1 MVKHL
6 RKCLK
11 TKKLNQQTM
20 LKKIFIISIFLI
32 ALCTSLQAM
41 ELRHLTIHKGL
52 SNNIVYTIA
61 KDQKGLLWLGT
72 RNGVNR
78 YDGYQFH
85 HYNLITE
92 DQLPSETNIA
102 KCLHIDDKG
111 KLWVGTPNGLF
122 AYDAERDLFKR
133 VHGKNKQEL
142 SSLRINVIEKDTKGN
157 LLIGADN
164 TAYIYNSKEDSL
176 IKIKEI
182 NTPVLSILPFDKENF
197 LVGTS
202 NGIFKINTL
211 NHRVS
216 PLSELLSSGDQLS
229 NSYCNYM
236 FREAS
241 GRIWFCTLD
250 KGVYLWNPKT
260 NDVIICKSLSKEIPK
275 GMWVKKII
283 PLRDNRYLVG
293 VDGKGVYLLNEALQ
307 ITQNFNHQEDNPQS
321 LNNNGVYDLLKDDEN
336 RLWIATYGGGINV
349 YDPNFLPFEP
359 IQHRVNMPNSLGNNT
374 GRAVLED
381 NTGKIWFGT
390 KKGVSI
396 FTPGKKKWKHL
407 YNNSKH
413 NKLLGSNTILSLE
426 QIKSDEIWMGS
437 YGGGIDRVNL
447 KTGKVTPAF
456 QNNELEKNEG
466 TIYVYKILKDRNQD
480 IWIGSIRGKL
490 IKYSP
495 SNNKMT
501 SYPIYSVQNIYEGK
515 NNYLYLGCREGFYL
529 FNKITGEYKLFV
541 PQKGDPN
548 SISSNAC
555 FCFFEDPTG
564 KVYIGTEG
572 GGLNIFDPKTEK
584 FTHFT
589 QKDGL
594 PSNTIY
600 GILPD
605 TEERLWLSTTNGLSR
620 YNPKTNKFIN
630 YDISDGLT
638 IKEFNYGAS
647 CITSEGKMI
656 FGGESG
662 FITFNPLRIQ
672 KITLAPKLFFTDFK
686 ISNKSYPIGDPNTP
700 LQKHI
705 NLTNTIDLDY
715 HQNSFSLDFVGINYT
730 NPIKN
735 RYSWKLE
742 GFEDEWTPA
751 SSTHKATYT
760 NIHPG
765 TYTFK
770 VRATSLQDSW
780 NGKERSI
787 SIEVKPPF
795 WQTYWAYGFYL
806 ILFLGIANFIL
817 KFQRI
822 RLQEKNSN
830 EKIQFFINV
839 AHDLKTP
846 LTLIKSPLTS
856 LSSKESFS
864 EQDSGLIN
872 MALKN
877 VDKLTTHFTQL
888 LDFQKAE
895 MKQMQL
901 QVDKYN
907 LVEHLSEVSTSFK
920 PLLEKKRIQFQLL
933 SNQEMIEIWYDKLK
947 FDKIFYNLISN
958 AIKYTPEEGKI
969 TMHLDSQRNQCLIKI
984 KDSGIGIPEDQQENI
999 FKRYYRA
1006 TNAINSEE
1014 TGSGV
1019 GLLLVKQ
1026 LVNLHSGTIS
1036 FSSKAGDGT
1045 CFSLK
1050 FKMDSKHFKSSDF
1063 ISEKPTD
1070 KYIPVFKTTVKP
1082 EEESFSTDTLN
1093 EVKLD
1098 KNLPRLLIVE
1108 DSREL
1113 MTFLSNELRPS
1124 YQILQAS
1131 NGKEALEILKETE
1144 PDIIVSDIM
1153 MPEMDGRVFCS
1164 HIKNN
1169 IETCHIPIILVTALT
1184 SSDYKIE
1191 GYELGAD
1198 GYIEKPFDLRIL
1210 KSKISNLLNSHKVL
1224 KEKFIKQEDTS
1235 EQINYKNELDQE
1247 FIQKCMDIINQN
1259 MDNPSF
1265 SVEEFSKQL
1274 FMSRPVLYRKLKALT
1289 DQSPQDFV
1297 KIVRLKK
1304 SVELI
1309 KEGKHSISEIAYQ
1322 TGFSDPKY
1330 FSTSF
1335 KKFYGVSPSKY
1346 GQK

>member
-1 MVKHL
+1 
-6 RKCLK
+6 
-11 TKKLNQQTM
+11 M
-20 LKKIFIISIFLI
+20 LKKYFILSYLLLS
-32 ALCTSLQAM
+32 LCSSLWGI

-52 SNNIVYTIA
+52 SNNIVYSIA
-61 KDQKGLLWLGT
+61 KDEKSLLWFGT

-78 YDGYQFH
+78 YDGKHFK
-85 HYNLITE
+85 HYDLLTD
-92 DQLPSETNIA
+92 DQLRSETNVA
-102 KCLHIDDKG
+102 KYLHIDQKG
-111 KLWVGTPNGLF
+111 QLWVGTLNGLF
-122 AYDAERDLFKR
+122 LYNKEKDRFEQIN
-133 VHGKNKQEL
+133 GKNRKEL
-142 SSLRINVIEKDTKGN
+142 SSLRINVIKEDKNGK

-164 TAYIYNSKEDSL
+164 TAYIYNYQEDSL

-182 NTPVLSILPFDKENF
+182 NTPVLTLIPFNEDFF
-197 LVGTS
+197 LAGTS
-202 NGIFKINTL
+202 NGIFKINTQ
-211 NHRVS
+211 NYRVG
-216 PLSELLSSGDQLS
+216 PFLDLKNIREQLI
-229 NSYCNYM
+229 NSYCNYLYKDPL
-236 FREAS
+236 
-241 GRIWFCTLD
+241 GRIWICTVD
-250 KGVYLWNPKT
+250 QGVFLWNPKT
-260 NDVIICKSLSKEIPK
+260 EQFIECKSLNKAISKGI
-275 GMWVKKII
+275 WIKKII
-283 PLRDNRYLVG
+283 PLEENGFLVG
-293 VDGKGVYLLNEALQ
+293 VDGKGVYIMDESLQ
-307 ITQNFNHQEDNPQS
+307 IVKNLNHQEDIPQS
-321 LNNNGVYDLLKDDEN
+321 LSNNGVYDLLKDEE
-336 RLWIATYGGGINV
+336 RRIWVATYGGGINV

-359 IQHRVNMPNSLGNNT
+359 IQHLLNNPNSLGNNT

-381 NTGKIWFGT
+381 DKGNVWFGT

-396 FTPGKKKWKHL
+396 FDPGTKKWKHL
-407 YNNSKH
+407 YNNSNSK
-413 NKLLGSNTILSLE
+413 KLLGSNTILTLE
-426 QIKSDEIWMGS
+426 QVNDNEIWMGS
-437 YGGGIDRVNL
+437 YGGGIDRVDL
-447 KTGKVTPAF
+447 KTGNVSSVFRNK
-456 QNNELEKNEG
+456 ELEKNEG

-480 IWIGSIRGKL
+480 VWIGSIRGKL
-490 IKYSP
+490 LKYTP
-495 SNNKMT
+495 STQKIT
-501 SYPIYSVQNIYEGK
+501 SYPIYSVQTIYEGK
-515 NNYLYLGCREGFYL
+515 NDYLYLGCREGFYL
-529 FNKITGEYKLFV
+529 LNKKTGVYKLFL
-541 PQKGDPN
+541 PQKGDLT
-548 SISSNAC
+548 SISSNSC
-555 FCFFEDPTG
+555 FCFYEDAEG

-572 GGLNIFDPKTEK
+572 GGLNIFNPKTEL

-589 QKDGL
+589 QKKGL
-594 PSNTIY
+594 PSNTVY

-605 TEERLWLSTTNGLSR
+605 ANGKLWLSTTNGLSLFD
-620 YNPKTNKFIN
+620 PQTNKFDN
-630 YDISDGLT
+630 YDLSDGLT

-647 CITSEGKMI
+647 CTTRDGKLI

-662 FITFNPLRIQ
+662 FVTFDPLQIQ

-686 ISNKSYPIGDPNTP
+686 ISNKSYPIGDPLTP
-700 LQKHI
+700 LKKQ
-705 NLTNTIDLDY
+705 IDLTDHIELNY

-730 NPIKN
+730 NPVKN

-742 GFEDEWTPA
+742 GFEEEWTPA
-751 SSTHKATYT
+751 TSVSSATYT

-765 TYTFK
+765 AYTFR
-770 VRATSLQDSW
+770 VRTSNLRDIW
-780 NGKERSI
+780 NGDERTI
-787 SIEVKPPF
+787 TIKVQPPF
-795 WQTYWAYGFYL
+795 WQSYWAYGIYL
-806 ILFLGIANFIL
+806 ILFIGIANFIL
-817 KFQRI
+817 KFIRI
-822 RLQEKNSN
+822 RMQEKNSN

-856 LSSKESFS
+856 LSTRESLS
-864 EQDSGLIN
+864 EQDSDLIS

-877 VDKLTTHFTQL
+877 VDKLHTHFTQL

-895 MKQMQL
+895 MKKMQM
-901 QVDKYN
+901 QVDKHN
-907 LVEHLSEVSTSFK
+907 IVEHLSEVSTSFK
-920 PLLEKKRIQFQLL
+920 PLLEKKRLQFQLL
-933 SNQEMIEIWYDKLK
+933 SNREIIELWYDRLK

-969 TMHLDSQRNQCLIKI
+969 TIHIDSLRNQCFIKVQ
-984 KDSGIGIPEDQQENI
+984 DSGIGIPEDQQGNI

-1026 LVNLHSGTIS
+1026 LVNAHSGSIS
-1036 FSSKAGDGT
+1036 FTSKTGEGT
-1045 CFSLK
+1045 TFTLK
-1050 FKMDSKHFKSSDF
+1050 LKMGSNHFKPADF
-1063 ISEKPTD
+1063 IEEQPKE

-1082 EEESFSTDTLN
+1082 VKETDERDAEKERVN
-1093 EVKLD
+1093 E
-1098 KNLPRLLIVE
+1098 NLPKLLIVE

-1113 MTFLSNELRPS
+1113 ITFLANELKPS
-1124 YQILQAS
+1124 YQIMQAS
-1131 NGKEALEILKETE
+1131 NGKEALELIKETE

-1153 MPEMDGRVFCS
+1153 MPEMDGRVFTA
-1164 HIKNN
+1164 HLKKN

-1224 KEKFIKQEDTS
+1224 KEKFLKQEDTS

-1247 FIQKCMDIINQN
+1247 FIQKCMDIVNEN
-1259 MDNPSF
+1259 MDNPNF
-1265 SVEEFSKQL
+1265 SVEEFSKKL

-1297 KIVRLKK
+1297 KIIRLKK

-1309 KEGKHSISEIAYQ
+1309 KQSKYSISEIAYQ